1 MDIYKYAYNKTEEK
15 IIKKLNSLNNPETFF
30 NDVRRFTRQIT
41 TDHNIK
47 TWERFSEIRYNEI
60 TEKNKTLK
68 ARYNNYDFMHRNSS
82 SY

>member
-60 TEKNKTLK
+60 TEKNPE
-68 ARYNNYDFMHRNSS
+68 SEV
-82 SY
+82 

>member
-1 MDIYKYAYNKTEEK
+1 MDIYKYAYNKTEAK
-15 IIKKLNSLNNPETFF
+15 IIEKLNTLNNPETFF

-60 TEKNKTLK
+60 TEKTKP
-68 ARYNNYDFMHRNSS
+68 
-82 SY
+82 